1 MPDSESMLLR
11 RSNLFLLFLAVSSIL
26 LLLVFAHAGYRQR
39 ADAVVLRQKAEMVR
53 TLGLTDICLFTEARY
68 TRHPSQSD
76 IHTPFQDSPTGLE
89 YFPSGT
95 IVMPPPLLRKLNG
108 KLD

>member
-1 MPDSESMLLR
+1 LPDSESMLLR
-11 RSNLFLLFLAVSSIL
+11 RSNLFLLFLAVSGIL

-53 TLGLTDICLFTEARY
+53 TLGITDLCLFTEASY

-76 IHTPFQDSPTGLE
+76 IQTPFQDSPVSLE
-89 YFPSGT
+89 HFPSGALFA
-95 IVMPPPLLRKLNG
+95 PPLPRKQNG